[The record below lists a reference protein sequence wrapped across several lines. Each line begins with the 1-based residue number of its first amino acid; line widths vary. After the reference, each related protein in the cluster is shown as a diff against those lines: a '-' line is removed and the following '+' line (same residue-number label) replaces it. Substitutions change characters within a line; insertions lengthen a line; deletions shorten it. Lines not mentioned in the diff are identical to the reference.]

1 MTRLAPAARAST
13 TLPLPSSPQWPPTIA
28 VTGIPCSFLSLR
40 AATRR
45 SNLLGRRR
53 LLRPFGPRNDSWLV
67 RSLGSFLNLARHLR
81 LELPQPLSQLGIMGG
96 QHLHGQNGGVAG
108 APWTDGDRRHRH
120 PRGHLYRGEIGR
132 ASCRERVFAVV

>member
-53 LLRPFGPRNDSWLV
+53 WLRPFGPRNDWWVV
-67 RSLGSFLNLARHLR
+67 RSRCCLLTLARQLR
-81 LELPQPLSQLGIMGG
+81 LALPARLSQVGGMGG
-96 QHLHGQNGGVAG
+96 PHLHGESVGGAG
-108 APWTDGDRRHRH
+108 APWSG
-120 PRGHLYRGEIGR
+120 
-132 ASCRERVFAVV
+132 

>member
-53 LLRPFGPRNDSWLV
+53 LVGPLGPRNESWLV
-67 RSLGSFLNLARHLR
+67 RSLGSLLNLARRRR
-81 LELPQPLSQLGIMGG
+81 LELLRPLSQLGITAC
-96 QHLHGQNGGVAG
+96 QHLSGTNG
-108 APWTDGDRRHRH
+108 
-120 PRGHLYRGEIGR
+120 
-132 ASCRERVFAVV
+132 